1 MIRTGLDLVEIGRVQ
16 ASVDRFGD
24 RFLRRV
30 FTDAELA
37 ICNGRPASLAARF
50 AAKEA
55 VAKALG
61 TGIWRCGIEWTDIE
75 ILNDPVSR
83 EPHVVLHR
91 AAAARSAKIGVSH
104 WSISLTHSRDSAV
117 AFTVAIGGN
126 TDD

>member
-1 MIRTGLDLVEIGRVQ
+1 MIRTGLDLVEIERVQ
-16 ASVDRFGD
+16 ASVDRFGA
-24 RFLRRV
+24 RFLSRV
-30 FTDAELA
+30 FTDAELD

-83 EPHVVLHR
+83 EPHLYLHR
-91 AAAARSAKIGVSH
+91 AAAKRAGELGLRE
-104 WSISLTHSRDSAV
+104 WSISLTHSRESAV
-117 AFTVAIGGN
+117 AFTVAIG
-126 TDD
+126 